1 MGILYTL
8 EYRKFIQNLRKGE
21 IINMNQDRN
30 SHWPIYDKVPLE
42 LIKGVSDTVKKAR
55 EGVVKGNES
64 KDGLVIYFPSRE
76 K

>member
-1 MGILYTL
+1 
-8 EYRKFIQNLRKGE
+8 
-21 IINMNQDRN
+21 MNQDRN